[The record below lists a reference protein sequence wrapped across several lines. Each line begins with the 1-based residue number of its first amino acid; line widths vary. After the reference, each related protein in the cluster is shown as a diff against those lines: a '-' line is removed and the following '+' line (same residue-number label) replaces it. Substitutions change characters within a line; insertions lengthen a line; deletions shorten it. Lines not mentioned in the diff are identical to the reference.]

1 MRDMILLMASSM
13 LFNTIA
19 VDEMNN
25 NVPVDFVIETNDV
38 SGVGIASGDEI
49 SEILTTYGLEEEET
63 FSWSCS
69 YENGAVISLDN
80 ADDVVTPEMVEAAL
94 TDYTSDY
101 DFVTS
106 NGRLV
111 NVGTGT
117 LGIKPEVDYELEAAQ
132 LNAFKV
138 SGVNLESRVPSMKD
152 ETLGKT
158 YVEVSL
164 DEQYMWVYKDGVK
177 AFETPVTTGDIL
189 ENRGTPRGAYYVYF
203 TDTNR
208 WLRGSYEGAWFV
220 ECWMRITQD
229 GIGLHDASW
238 RNPEDFGGDNYK
250 TGNGSHGCIN
260 IPTEYAHALFDMCYH
275 GLPVVI
281 Y

>member
-1 MRDMILLMASSM
+1 MRDMILLVASSM
-13 LFNTIA
+13 LFNTVA
-19 VDEMNN
+19 VDEMTNN
-25 NVPVDFVIETNDV
+25 TPVDFVIETNDV
-38 SGVGIASGDEI
+38 ARVGVASGDEI
-49 SEILTTYGLEEEET
+49 SELLTVYGLEEEENFNWT
-63 FSWSCS
+63 CT
-69 YENGAVISLDN
+69 YDNDAVISIDS
-80 ADDVVTPEMVEAAL
+80 ADGVVTPEMVEAAL

-106 NGRLV
+106 NGRVV
-111 NVGTGT
+111 NVGKGT
-117 LGIKPEVDYELEAAQ
+117 LGIKPEVDYALEAAQ
-132 LNAFKV
+132 LNALLM
-138 SGVNLESRVPSMKD
+138 SGESVEGRVPSMKD

-164 DEQYMWVYKDGVK
+164 DEQYMWVYKDSVR

-260 IPTEYAHALFDMCYH
+260 IPTEYAHALFNMCYH

>member
-49 SEILTTYGLEEEET
+49 SEILTTYGLEEEEPL
-63 FSWSCS
+63 SWSCT
-69 YENGAVISLDN
+69 YENGAVISMDN

-132 LNAFKV
+132 LNAFRV